1 MQLTPEQ
8 MEKFKETAYN
18 IPDEVPNCP
27 CCGSKAKLA
36 ILDGGDSKFSQIRY
50 MVYCTCCHLQT
61 MQYVGPENA
70 VRVWSTRVNNNDTLD
85 SVEAIDK
92 TAALMGKTR
101 QQLIDYYT
109 YLSPEYGAKLSRIV
123 GE

>member
-8 MEKFKETAYN
+8 MEKFKETAYH

-27 CCGSKAKLA
+27 CCGNKAQIAFLG
-36 ILDGGDSKFSQIRY
+36 GGDALCSQLRFMI
-50 MVYCTCCHLQT
+50 YCTCCHLQT
-61 MQYVGPENA
+61 MQYASAQTA
-70 VRVWSTRVNNNDTLD
+70 VTVWSTRVNNDALD

-101 QQLIDYYT
+101 QELIDYYS
-109 YLSPEYGAKLSRIV
+109 YLSPEYGAVLSRLV